1 MRNPL
6 PAFTL
11 IGLIGFCGC
20 SSDGS
25 SQTSDSVEPTVTAPT
40 TAADPA
46 PQRDRLAIGRPTQRD
61 DEPAPT
67 LMELTTADDPPTPPV
82 NVPTM
87 TESRLGERWFD
98 ADNPIDVV
106 VRPGT
111 DDVVVVERL
120 GTVRAVVAGEL
131 SEPLLDLR
139 DSVQPGYEWGLLGLA
154 FSNDGNRAYINET
167 DGFETRIHEFPVAI
181 DGTFDEASGRVVYR
195 FDQPADGHNGGD
207 LLVGPDGFLYIFNGD
222 GGGDRDDDEIGGAWN
237 SDIYRQA
244 LTLDSPLGKIL
255 RIDPSP
261 SATAPFTIPP
271 DNPFV
276 NVDGALGEI
285 WATGLR
291 SPWRNGF
298 DPVTGDLWI
307 ADVGNFEWEEI
318 SRAAADSDGLNAGRG
333 LSFGWSAWEGFHR
346 ANDDQSAD
354 GHLVPVHEYFHG
366 ELGCSVVG
374 GPVYRGSLF
383 PDLDGH
389 YLFGD
394 HCSGFVWAMEVGD
407 DGTIGG
413 IRTIATLPFL
423 VDIAVTPD
431 GGIVVT
437 SIVDGVHRLEP

>member
-1 MRNPL
+1 M
-6 PAFTL
+6 
-11 IGLIGFCGC
+11 
-20 SSDGS
+20 
-25 SQTSDSVEPTVTAPT
+25 
-40 TAADPA
+40 
-46 PQRDRLAIGRPTQRD
+46 
-61 DEPAPT
+61 
-67 LMELTTADDPPTPPV
+67 
-82 NVPTM
+82 
-87 TESRLGERWFD
+87 
-98 ADNPIDVV
+98 
-106 VRPGT
+106 
-111 DDVVVVERL
+111 
-120 GTVRAVVAGEL
+120 
-131 SEPLLDLR
+131 
-139 DSVQPGYEWGLLGLA
+139 GLLGLA

-167 DGFETRIHEFPVAI
+167 DGFETRIHEFPVAL
-181 DGTFDEASGRVVYR
+181 DGRFDEASGRVVYR
-195 FDQPADGHNGGD
+195 FDQPTDGHNGGD

-261 SATAPFTIPP
+261 SPTAPFTIPP